1 MAKQRLL
8 ITDVTAMRG
17 DAVCIAGVNAAGE
30 CIRPIFADRQP
41 ILRRHLMP
49 KTGSPIRPRAVV
61 DFELARSDRCEA
73 PHTEDYFFDWEGMAT
88 RLLATE
94 VEWREWLEFLAVE
107 DIEEA
112 LGVKLQDGRKSR
124 PGAGRYSLT
133 TARVREIE
141 EFQLLEN
148 EYEPGKHRYRL
159 RFQTEKSRR
168 FDLPVTDLSLRA
180 LVERLWAQTSERA
193 AVADQINRAILRA
206 DEVYLRLGLGRRFR
220 GWHWLQ
226 VNGIYTFPD
235 YLGGRCYADFA

>member
-30 CIRPIFADRQP
+30 CIRPIFADHQP

-49 KTGSPIRPRAVV
+49 KTGGLIRPRAVV
-61 DFELARSDRCEA
+61 DFDLERSDRCEA
-73 PHTEDYFFDWEGMAT
+73 PHTEDYFFDWEEVT
-88 RLLATE
+88 TQFLVTEEEWRDWLEYLAVDDIAAMLE
-94 VEWREWLEFLAVE
+94 VEL
-107 DIEEA
+107 IE
-112 LGVKLQDGRKSR
+112 LRKSR

-141 EFQLLEN
+141 EFRLLEN

-180 LVERLWAQTSERA
+180 LVERHWAQTSERA

-220 GWHWLQ
+220 GWHYLQ
-226 VNGIYTFPD
+226 VNGIYSFPD
-235 YLGGRCYADFA
+235 YLGGRCYADFM

>member
-1 MAKQRLL
+1 MAKQSLL

-49 KTGSPIRPRAVV
+49 KTGGPIRPRAVV
-61 DFELARSDRCEA
+61 DFDLERSDRCEA
-73 PHTEDYFFDWEGMAT
+73 PHTEDHFFDWEEVAT
-88 RLLATE
+88 RFLVAE
-94 VEWREWLEFLAVE
+94 EQWREWLEFLAVE

-112 LGVKLQDGRKSR
+112 LGVKLQDGRKAQPR
-124 PGAGRYSLT
+124 VGRTSLT
-133 TARVREIE
+133 TVRVREIE
-141 EFQLLEN
+141 EFQLQGN

-159 RFQTEKSRR
+159 RFQTDKSRR

-180 LVERLWAQTSERA
+180 LVERLWAQSGEHA
-193 AVADQINRAILRA
+193 AVADQINRAVLSA
-206 DEVYLRLGLGRRFR
+206 DEVYLRLGLGRRFH
-220 GWHWLQ
+220 GWHYLQ

-235 YLGGRCYADFA
+235 YLQGRCYADFA